1 MLKMN
6 HRRSP
11 KNLTLNDIYPDWVS
25 GSGVVSSLTTA
36 PWYSEVDHQGLDLAY
51 HGVRSGQKFASSI
64 CYEFID
70 DDGEITVS
78 GSTLIAKMLMAKYG
92 QKWAHLWGLYEAE
105 YNPLHSYSL
114 SESLTE
120 TIEGEDNTSV
130 EYNETVAKDG
140 SVTESQ
146 SHSNTESSNW
156 NESENVDGEKGSS
169 HSNTIQRMPNLTET
183 LTEDTEV
190 VVDGSVVR
198 TPNLTETL
206 TEDTEVVVDG
216 SVVRT
221 PNLQDRTVLDETVES
236 TGNEEDETVHG
247 HVVGTQTADTKSSTL
262 SVYGF
267 NSSSAIP
274 KEAQSGTD
282 GGSSTVTNS
291 GTDTDSKETSATTD
305 RDSTST
311 TNRTGSE
318 TTTDD
323 TTTETDSTKT
333 TTKTGSE
340 TEVDY
345 GTTEDS
351 SSEERESSGSGSG
364 TDYGVAEV
372 NRTID
377 DDTTKEMSQN
387 TGFETSRE
395 RVSTRTKSGNVFKS
409 PGELLSIDRDF
420 WLTEFFD
427 IVFADIDALLALSV
441 FSDSPVRHKVY

>member
-78 GSTLIAKMLMAKYG
+78 GSALIAKMLMAKYG
-92 QKWAHLWGLYEAE
+92 KKWTHLWGLYDAE
-105 YNPLHSYSL
+105 YNPLHSYNL

-120 TIEGEDNTSV
+120 TVEGEDNTSV
-130 EYNETVAKDG
+130 EYNETTIKDG

-146 SHSNTESSNW
+146 SHSNTESNNW
-156 NESENVDGEKGSS
+156 SETESTDAEKDSS
-169 HSNTIQRMPNLTET
+169 HSNTTQ
-183 LTEDTEV
+183 
-190 VVDGSVVR
+190 R
-198 TPNLTETL
+198 TPNLTETM

-236 TGNEEDETVHG
+236 TGNEEAETVHG
-247 HVVGTQTADTKSSTL
+247 HVVGTQTADTKSSSL

-267 NSSSAIP
+267 NSSSAVP
-274 KEAQSGTD
+274 KEAQTETD
-282 GGSSTVTNS
+282 GGNSTVTNS
-291 GTDTDSKETSATTD
+291 GTDTDSKETTASTD
-305 RDSTST
+305 RDSTSI

-345 GTTEDS
+345 GTAEDTT
-351 SSEERESSGSGSG
+351 SEEREASGSGGG
-364 TDYGVAEV
+364 TNYGVTEL

-377 DDTTKEMSQN
+377 DDATREMSQS

-427 IVFADIDALLALSV
+427 IVFADIDDLLALSV